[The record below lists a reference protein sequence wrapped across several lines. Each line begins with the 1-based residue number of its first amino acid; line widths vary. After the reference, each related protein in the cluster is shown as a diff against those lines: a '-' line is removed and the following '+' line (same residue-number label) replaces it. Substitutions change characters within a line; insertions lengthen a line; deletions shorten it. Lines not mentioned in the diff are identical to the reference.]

1 MAFDLGGKNA
11 LVTGAS
17 RGIGRAIA
25 QGLASAG
32 AQVVVNYNRNRGAA
46 DETVSAIQQAGGKAW
61 AVQADVSLKSD
72 VERLFSEARG
82 HFDDRL
88 DILVNNAGGPL
99 DSHAL
104 DVMPEEAWD
113 QCIAVNLKSVFL
125 CSRRA
130 IPFML
135 RGGGGSI
142 VNTASCL
149 AFGSVGR
156 ISPYAA
162 SKAGIIGMMRDMA
175 HEFGKD
181 GIRINTICPGVVN
194 TPMLNRSF
202 GTEEERAA
210 AFARI
215 EEALPLRRIG
225 EPIDYANLA
234 MFLASPM
241 SSYITGQWIAVDGGM
256 MCRLPLT

>member
-1 MAFDLGGKNA
+1 MIEFSDQVVVVTGAGAGIGRVSAQTFAEHGATVAAIDINADTAEQTVQTIEESGGQAISIQADVGVGSSVDAAFKTIESRLGKVNA
-11 LVTGAS
+11 LVNVA
-17 RGIGRAIA
+17 GIE
-25 QGLASAG
+25 LYKSFLD
-32 AQVVVNYNRNRGAA
+32 YTD
-46 DETVSAIQQAGGKAW
+46 DEW
-61 AVQADVSLKSD
+61 
-72 VERLFSEARG
+72 
-82 HFDDRL
+82 DRQL
-88 DILVNNAGGPL
+88 
-99 DSHAL
+99 
-104 DVMPEEAWD
+104 
-113 QCIAVNLKSVFL
+113 AVNLKSVFL